1 MQSRLS
7 SPQKSHEHPRAG
19 EVPMN
24 FMLPPTLRRLVR
36 ACVAGL
42 AVLAIHCEWS
52 RQPTMADEN
61 PSEGNAATA
70 ITIQEYQ
77 SVVLPILERY
87 CYGCHAEG
95 GTEGDFVLDE
105 FPSNEILAND
115 TDTWWA
121 VLKNVRADVMPPDGE
136 DRPTETEKRVLFD
149 WITGRVFS
157 SSRDPLDPGP
167 VSLRRLNRMEY
178 RNTIRDLMGVE
189 FDTSVEFPPDDTGD
203 GFDNNADALSIS
215 PLLTEK
221 YIDAARDIVDR
232 AVPKTSRVIPDQ
244 TLEPEGFVR
253 TEDSNSTRLSFDQ
266 AATATATFRVAQAAS
281 YRIVIPIA
289 IDGSF
294 DFDASRARVQLRF
307 DDEILHDEEYG
318 WRNKFELEIAI
329 QRQLAKGE
337 HAISFELTPINAGDN
352 EERSQQTSGT
362 FVKLQIPSVRI
373 EGPLDPKTWQKPNGY
388 ERFFHLDEPPLG
400 ASARLQYATE
410 VLRRF
415 CRRAYRG
422 PVDERHLTRL
432 LEVAGFSNGS
442 EEADSDTLSFEQRIG
457 RAMTAV
463 LASPRFLFRVEKPR
477 IDSDGP
483 YPEIDDFALASRL
496 SYFLWSTMPD
506 EELFQLAEQG
516 LLRERLDK
524 QVARMLQDERADR
537 LVDNFVGQWLQ
548 TRDVTSVSIDPL
560 AALGVRDEY
569 EKLADYLLTT
579 ESGRRPPPEDAPLEH
594 QDAFK
599 RYKEIRELRTL
610 LDDELRQDMGLE
622 TKRTFAYVL
631 QENRSVIELLHSNY
645 AFLNERLAAHYGV
658 PGVEGNKLRKVSL
671 PEDSQLG
678 GVLTQGT
685 FLLVTSN
692 PTRTS
697 PVKRGLFILDN
708 ILGTPAPP
716 APAAVPELE
725 ESADHSQIE
734 NPTLRQLL
742 EIHRSEALCRS
753 CHARFD
759 PLGLAFEN
767 FTAIGTWR
775 DTENG
780 EPIRPGGR
788 LISGEEFEN
797 VTQLKQILVGPRR
810 LDFYRCLSERMLS
823 YAIGRSL
830 DFGDEIAIEQITRDL
845 DENEGRAQRI
855 ITGVVGSTAFH
866 RMRRPGTESRL
877 P

>member
-1 MQSRLS
+1 
-7 SPQKSHEHPRAG
+7 
-19 EVPMN
+19 
-24 FMLPPTLRRLVR
+24 MLPSKLDRLVR
-36 ACVAGL
+36 AWLAGL
-42 AVLAIHCEWS
+42 VVLAFNLEVSH
-52 RQPTMADEN
+52 PLTLADEKPPEEN
-61 PSEGNAATA
+61 ASTAATVEEFHREVA
-70 ITIQEYQ
+70 
-77 SVVLPILERY
+77 PILERY
-87 CYGCHAEG
+87 CYSCHADG
-95 GTEGDFVLDE
+95 GAEGDFVLDGFASDE
-105 FPSNEILAND
+105 MLAKD
-115 TDTWWA
+115 ADTWWA

-136 DRPTETEKRVLFD
+136 ERPTEAEKRALFD

-157 SSRDPLDPGP
+157 WNRESLDPGP
-167 VSLRRLNRMEY
+167 VTLRRLNRMEY
-178 RNTIRDLMGVE
+178 RNTIRDLMGVD

-221 YIDAARDIVDR
+221 YIDAARDIVER
-232 AVPKTSRVIPDQ
+232 AVPKTARVISV
-244 TLEPEGFVR
+244 LSIEPKDFEAKAISK
-253 TEDSNSTRLSFDQ
+253 SNRLSFDE
-266 AATATATFRVAQAAS
+266 AGTAVATFNIKEAAN
-281 YRIVIPIA
+281 YRIIIPIE

-294 DFDASRARVQLRF
+294 DFDSTHARVQLHF
-307 DDEILHDEEYG
+307 DEESLHDEEYG
-318 WRNKFELEIAI
+318 WRNDFELEVAI
-329 QRQLAKGE
+329 ERQLSKGE
-337 HAISFELTPINAGDN
+337 HSVHFEVTPIEASVSEDRAQEKN
-352 EERSQQTSGT
+352 GT
-362 FVKLQIPSVRI
+362 FVRLQIPTVRI
-373 EGPLDPKTWQKPNGY
+373 EGPLDPATWKKPEGY
-388 ERFFHLDEPPLG
+388 GRFFHLDEPPLD
-400 ASARLQYATE
+400 ASARVEYATE

-422 PVDERHLTRL
+422 PVDQRHLTRL
-432 LEVAGFSNGS
+432 LDLAGLSDRNSGPNS
-442 EEADSDTLSFEQRIG
+442 DSPSFEQRIG

-477 IDSDGP
+477 VDSDGP
-483 YPEIDDFALASRL
+483 YPEIDDYALASRL

-516 LLRERLDK
+516 VLRMNLDS
-524 QVARMLQDERADR
+524 QVARMLRDERSDS
-537 LVDNFVGQWLQ
+537 LIDNFVGQWLQ
-548 TRDVTSVSIDPL
+548 TRDVTSVSIDTL
-560 AALGVRDEY
+560 AALGVREEY
-569 EKLADYLLTT
+569 EKLSDYLLTT
-579 ESGRRPPPEDAPLEH
+579 ESGRRPPPENAEPEH

-599 RYKEIRELRTL
+599 RYQEIRALRTL
-610 LDDELRQDMGLE
+610 LDDDVRRDMGLE
-622 TKRTFAYVL
+622 TKRLFAHVL
-631 QENRSVIELLHSNY
+631 REDRSVVELIHSNY
-645 AFLNERLAAHYGV
+645 AFLNERLANHYGV
-658 PGVEGNKLRKVSL
+658 PGVEGDKIRKVPL
-671 PEDSQLG
+671 PEGSALG

-716 APAAVPELE
+716 APALVPELE
-725 ESADHSQIE
+725 ESADHSEME

-775 DTENG
+775 NTENG
-780 EPIRPGGR
+780 QPIMAGGR

-797 VTQLKQILVGPRR
+797 ATELKSILAGPRR

-845 DENEGRAQRI
+845 DQNAGRAQRI
-855 ITGVVGSTAFH
+855 INGVVSSTAFN
-866 RMRRPGTESRL
+866 RMRRPGTQSRL